1 MSAAPRVVGL
11 GFCAYDHLF
20 TVDRYP
26 ERGNKIPIR
35 AERQQGGGQV
45 ATALVA
51 LARLG
56 VPVRV
61 IGRRGDDAE
70 GEAIEAGLREAGV
83 DLAGLAT
90 VSGARSQRAFIIVP
104 ADGGER
110 TVFWR
115 RDPAL
120 DLAPADLDPAWFP
133 AEPHLL
139 LLDGH
144 ELDACLAAAALSRE
158 RDGAVVLDAEYVAPR
173 TAELVARVD
182 HLVADERFTGRL
194 LGRPPD
200 AAALEALRRM
210 GPERVVVTL
219 GERGAVSWDG
229 RRRLSV
235 PAYDVPVVDTTGA
248 GDVFHAGYC
257 YGLLAGWDDAR
268 RLRFACAMAGLKCR
282 APGGREGIPDL
293 AEVEAL
299 MAAGRTR
306 PPGGG
311 PA

>member
-1 MSAAPRVVGL
+1 MSASPRVVGL

-35 AERQQGGGQV
+35 AELHQGGGQV

-56 VPVRV
+56 VPVRF

-90 VSGARSQRAFIIVP
+90 VPGARSQRAFIVVP

-120 DLAPADLDPAWFP
+120 DLAAGDLDPAWFP
-133 AEPHLL
+133 DDPHLL

-144 ELDACLAAAALSRE
+144 EIDACLAAAAITRA
-158 RDGAVVLDAEYVAPR
+158 RGGTVVLDAEYVAPR
-173 TAELVARVD
+173 TAELVSRVD
-182 HLVADERFTGRL
+182 HVVADERFTGRL
-194 LGRPPD
+194 LDRPPD
-200 AAALEALRRM
+200 ATALESLRRL
-210 GPERVVVTL
+210 GPGRVVVTL
-219 GERGAVSWDG
+219 GERGAASWDG
-229 RRRLSV
+229 RRLLAV

-282 APGGREGIPDL
+282 APGGRRGIPDL
-293 AEVEAL
+293 AEIEAL
-299 MAAGRTR
+299 MASGRIRPAG
-306 PPGGG
+306 GD